1 MNPSADERHDR
12 QRLIPEWDQDRIA
25 RATAVIAGVGA
36 LGNEV
41 AKNLGLLGF
50 GHLLLC
56 DRDTVELTNLNRSAL
71 FTDDDVGRPK
81 AEAAAESLRRLA
93 PSTSVTARVDELTCG
108 VGLGELADA
117 SVVLGCLD
125 SRHARLRLLHRCA
138 LVDARLVDGGTHPWG
153 GEVRV
158 RVSPD
163 ESCYGCSLTAAQRGE
178 SDDPLHCGVGAGG
191 PEPASIV
198 STALVASWM
207 TMAAV
212 RLVLGQRLSWRF
224 LELSGAVAS
233 VTQVAVARVSDC
245 PCHEPVGIVEPAAVG
260 RGATL
265 AELLAVLPAGAE
277 PLAWAP
283 FPIEGTCDH
292 CHRRYD
298 PEYTAAE
305 VIGCPHCGGRVRLDK
320 TQRLRAAKPDTPL
333 AALGVAAEEII
344 AVRIPEG
351 GYRWLR
357 MAA

>member
-1 MNPSADERHDR
+1 VTPTAAERHDR
-12 QRLIPEWDQDRIA
+12 QRLMPEWDQDRIA

-71 FTDDDVGRPK
+71 FTDDDIGRPK
-81 AEAAAESLRRLA
+81 AEAAAASLRRLA
-93 PSTSVTARVDELTCG
+93 PSTSVTARVDELTRG

-138 LVDARLVDGGTHPWG
+138 LVDAPLVDGGTHPWG

-178 SDDPLHCGVGAGG
+178 SDDPLSCGLGARG
-191 PEPASIV
+191 PEPASIM

-212 RLVLGQRLSWRF
+212 RLVLGQPFSWRF
-224 LELSGAVAS
+224 LELSGAAAS
-233 VTQVAVARVSDC
+233 TTPVTVARDPDC
-245 PCHEPVGIVEPAAVG
+245 PYHEPVGIVEPAALG
-260 RGATL
+260 RRATL
-265 AELLAVLPAGAE
+265 ADLLAVLPVGAE

-283 FPIEGTCDH
+283 FPTEGTCDH
-292 CHRRYD
+292 CHRSYD
-298 PEYTAAE
+298 PGYSSEQA
-305 VIGCPHCGGRVRLDK
+305 IDCPHCGGHVRLDR

-333 AALGVAAEEII
+333 ALLGVAAEEII

-357 MAA
+357 MAS